1 MFFSELSLVLIVV
14 IDAINSFLIA
24 IQSLLIDLNSRSVRC
39 SLLNM
44 RSSQYMVSFVSLRAI
59 SNFDIKSFLLCANCA
74 SATLAPTEVPARNN
88 WFIIDEGALRSCNTL
103 AQAIILSLNASD
115 FSLSTFEDISAS
127 ITHSA
132 QRIIIPRSGSSFGA
146 SRSSFR
152 AADYHSAPADFNLIC
167 SADQ

>member
-1 MFFSELSLVLIVV
+1 
-14 IDAINSFLIA
+14 
-24 IQSLLIDLNSRSVRC
+24 
-39 SLLNM
+39 M
-44 RSSQYMVSFVSLRAI
+44 RSSQYMVSFVSLSAI

-88 WFIIDEGALRSCNTL
+88 WFIIDEEALRSCNTL

-115 FSLSTFEDISAS
+115 FSLSIFEDISAS

-132 QRIIIPRSGSSFGA
+132 QQIIIRRSRSSFGA
-146 SRSSFR
+146 
-152 AADYHSAPADFNLIC
+152 ADHHSAPADHHSAQPIIIRRSRSSFGAADHHSAQPIIIRRQPIIIHAKRDYHLIC